1 MDAAERSEDEDP
13 RRALCPVG
21 GRDELNLAEFPIT
34 LLTDRVPQGCKTLA
48 FEDSVYDQ
56 QAGEMIRR
64 KVTITGSDAY
74 GLPTA
79 ADDEVLVALLQL
91 TRLGN
96 DFTDPRV
103 NFTRYELIR
112 LLGWPDDGK
121 SYGRVEESLNRWMGV
136 TLYYDKAWWNKD
148 AQSWVSEK
156 FHILEHVSLVD
167 PTTRR
172 RLRARGRDELALS
185 SFSWNQV
192 VFRSFRADNLKQLDL
207 ETYFAL
213 KSAVSKRMF
222 RFLDKRFYHR
232 RRWEFDLKEFA
243 FEHVGLTRAYRDN
256 GRIKSKLDP
265 AIEELTAVGFLE
277 RLDRAERYVKVR
289 QGRWKIVLI
298 QEAPGA
304 EAPPGRSEPPE
315 LEGELIARGV
325 TAATAAGLV
334 QGHPA
339 QRIRAKLEI
348 FDWLKEGR
356 DRCLGRNP
364 AGYLVQSIREDYAVP
379 KGFES
384 GADCARRLEAEE
396 GRRRADVEAEAR
408 RRDAAAERA
417 VEEALQARIAAYWDS
432 LGPAD
437 REALRRQALAQPH
450 PLLGLYRRHRGKGT
464 PAERRYLKLI
474 LDAHIVGLL
483 GGG

>member
-1 MDAAERSEDEDP
+1 
-13 RRALCPVG
+13 
-21 GRDELNLAEFPIT
+21 
-34 LLTDRVPQGCKTLA
+34 
-48 FEDSVYDQ
+48 
-56 QAGEMIRR
+56 
-64 KVTITGSDAY
+64 
-74 GLPTA
+74 
-79 ADDEVLVALLQL
+79 
-91 TRLGN
+91 
-96 DFTDPRV
+96 
-103 NFTRYELIR
+103 
-112 LLGWPDDGK
+112 
-121 SYGRVEESLNRWMGV
+121 
-136 TLYYDKAWWNKD
+136 
-148 AQSWVSEK
+148 
-156 FHILEHVSLVD
+156 
-167 PTTRR
+167 
-172 RLRARGRDELALS
+172 
-185 SFSWNQV
+185 
-192 VFRSFRADNLKQLDL
+192 
-207 ETYFAL
+207 
-213 KSAVSKRMF
+213 MF

-277 RLDRAERYVKVR
+277 PLDRAERYVKVR

-298 QEAPGA
+298 QKGPGA
-304 EAPPGRSEPPE
+304 EPPPAAGPDPPE

-325 TAATAAGLV
+325 APATAAGLV
-334 QGHPA
+334 RGHPA
-339 QRIRAKLEI
+339 PRIRAQVEI

-356 DRCLGRNP
+356 HRCLGRNP
-364 AGYLVQSIREDYAVP
+364 VGYLVQSIREDYAAP

-384 GADCARRLEAEE
+384 GTDRARRLEAEQ
-396 GRRRADVEAEAR
+396 GRRRAEAEAEAR

-417 VEEALQARIAAYWDS
+417 GEEALQARIAAYWDS

-483 GGG
+483 GEG